1 MNFSMKFS
9 VIDINSIHLR
19 FCVYTRQIVRFSH
32 DNFLNFSFFSYP
44 RGFQHRLAAHMAASE
59 DKPSGYGEENQRKI
73 LGSLAKT
80 GKKMVGVL
88 RRSSLQNRKIP

>member
-1 MNFSMKFS
+1 MNFSFKFY

-19 FCVYTRQIVRFSH
+19 FCVYTRQIVRFSR

-44 RGFQHRLAAHMAASE
+44 RGFQHRLAAHIAASE
-59 DKPSGYGEENQRKI
+59 DIPRKKV
-73 LGSLAKT
+73 SLA

-88 RRSSLQNRKIP
+88 RRSSLQIP